1 MQSPLN
7 GAMANPETGAMG
19 PRTARSTWR
28 SRATAAGLVVV
39 SWLGVAPPAAQAHLF
54 HDVYEV
60 PDNQLTRDYL
70 VLARLIDYP
79 YEKFDLATRVYLG
92 EERVR
97 LKPGGFRGWLRRPSE
112 PGMVFKA
119 DWQLNRWSGSLAGEC
134 ERIDAAHGTRLRA
147 RIGAGL
153 GARRAEPVKAAFREV
168 FFYLTEEVFQALER
182 HLDQPEATG
191 QLTTFLG
198 RYYGVAHEAWM
209 NVNHRERAVVLRAAL
224 DAVERALGDP
234 ARGVP
239 PAPEA
244 LAQQRERVLR
254 TLREALRLT

>member
-1 MQSPLN
+1 MP
-7 GAMANPETGAMG
+7 
-19 PRTARSTWR
+19 RSTRR
-28 SRATAAGLVVV
+28 SRATVAGLVVV
-39 SWLGVAPPAAQAHLF
+39 SWLGVAPAAAQAHLF
-54 HDVYEV
+54 HEVYEV

-79 YEKFDLATRVYLG
+79 YEKFHLATRVYLG
-92 EERVR
+92 QERVR

-119 DWQLNRWSGSLAGEC
+119 EWQLGRWSGSLAGEC
-134 ERIDAAHGTRLRA
+134 ARIDAAHGTRLRA
-147 RIGAGL
+147 RIEMELGAG
-153 GARRAEPVKAAFREV
+153 RAEPVKAAFREV
-168 FFYLTEEVFQALER
+168 FFYLIEEIFQAIER
-182 HLDQPEATG
+182 PLDQPEATG
-191 QLTTFLG
+191 PLATFLG

-224 DAVERALGDP
+224 DAVGRALGDP
-234 ARGVP
+234 GRGVP

-254 TLREALRLT
+254 TLREALALT